1 MTISPSLLIWSILG
15 IVLVV
20 MVLALLWEIAK
31 QLSGSELTSRYKTTL
46 PRSKYKTVLPKSK
59 ISVSQGTRGDF
70 SESWETDIRLT
81 YKRYKEIYPFSKI
94 TYREYK
100 ELQKK
105 KAFRRAVSS
114 QKIKRMIR

>member
-1 MTISPSLLIWSILG
+1 MTIFPNLLVWLILG

-31 QLSGSELTSRYKTTL
+31 QLSGSESTSRYRTTL
-46 PRSKYKTVLPKSK
+46 NKGRYKASLPKSRVS
-59 ISVSQGTRGDF
+59 ISQGSRGDF
-70 SESWETDIRLT
+70 GKSWETDIRLT
-81 YKRYKEIYPFSKI
+81 YKRYREIYPFSKI

-100 ELQKK
+100 ELQRK

-114 QKIKRMIR
+114 QKIKRMVR

>member
-1 MTISPSLLIWSILG
+1 MTIFPNLLIWSILG

-31 QLSGSELTSRYKTTL
+31 QLSGSEPVSKYKTTL
-46 PRSKYKTVLPKSK
+46 PESRYKARLPKLK
-59 ISVSQGTRGDF
+59 ISGSRGARGDF

-81 YKRYKEIYPFSKI
+81 YKRYQEIYPFSKI

-105 KAFRRAVSS
+105 KSFRRAVSS
-114 QKIKRMIR
+114 QKIKRMVR